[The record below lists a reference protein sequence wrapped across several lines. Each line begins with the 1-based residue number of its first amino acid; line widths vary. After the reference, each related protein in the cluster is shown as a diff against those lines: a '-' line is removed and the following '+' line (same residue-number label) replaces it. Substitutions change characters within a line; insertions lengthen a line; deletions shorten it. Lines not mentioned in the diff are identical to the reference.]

1 MENQGRNK
9 DTFENSI
16 KAQEADIKKARLVSN
31 IIEKAEQGD
40 EEENKGR
47 S

>member
-1 MENQGRNK
+1 MEKEHRQNN
-9 DTFENSI
+9 TFESSVSE
-16 KAQEADIKKARLVSN
+16 KETEIKKARLVSS

>member
-1 MENQGRNK
+1 MENQEKNQS
-9 DTFENSI
+9 TFENSI
-16 KAQEADIKKARLVSN
+16 AAHEAETKKARLVSS

-40 EEENKGR
+40 EEANKGR

>member
-1 MENQGRNK
+1 MENNEKSKGN
-9 DTFENSI
+9 FENSI
-16 KAQEADIKKARLVSN
+16 TAQEADIKKARLVSN
-31 IIEKAEQGD
+31 IMEKAEQGD

>member
-1 MENQGRNK
+1 METDNK
-9 DTFENSI
+9 DSNSFENNI
-16 KAQEADIKKARLVSN
+16 ATTEANIKKARIVSS
-31 IIEKAEQGD
+31 IMEKAEQGD

>member
-1 MENQGRNK
+1 MEKKHKYR
-9 DTFENSI
+9 TPIENRTSET
-16 KAQEADIKKARLVSN
+16 EAGIKKAHLVSS
-31 IIEKAEQGD
+31 IMEKAEQGD

>member
-1 MENQGRNK
+1 MENQEKHKG
-9 DTFENSI
+9 TFENSI
-16 KAQEADIKKARLVSN
+16 ATQEADIKKARLVSS
-31 IIEKAEQGD
+31 IMEKAEQGD

>member
-1 MENQGRNK
+1 MEK
-9 DTFENSI
+9 EYKHSSTFESSVSEN
-16 KAQEADIKKARLVSN
+16 EAEMKKSRLVSS
-31 IIEKAEQGD
+31 ITEKAEQGD

>member
-1 MENQGRNK
+1 MKNEEKYKG
-9 DTFENSI
+9 TFENSI
-16 KAQEADIKKARLVSN
+16 TTQEADIKKARLVSS